1 MRQISRESTRL
12 RVAKA
17 VPYVTICERKPA
29 WDFAKVF
36 ELIVSYVRLGM
47 FPDPAGD
54 HAADDLKHK
63 ATVTH
68 NWEK

>member
-12 RVAKA
+12 R

-29 WDFAKVF
+29 WDFAEVF

-47 FPDPAGD
+47 FSDPAGD

-68 NWEK
+68 NSEK